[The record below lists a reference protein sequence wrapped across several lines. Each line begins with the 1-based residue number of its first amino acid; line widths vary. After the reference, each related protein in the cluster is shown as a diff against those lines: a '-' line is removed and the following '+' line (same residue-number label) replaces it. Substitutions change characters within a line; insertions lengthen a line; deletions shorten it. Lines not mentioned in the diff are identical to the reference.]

1 MPTYDYHCLACE
13 HAFELMHSMSE
24 APRRKCPKC
33 GKNRLE
39 RRIGTGAGIVF
50 KGSGFYLTDYRSK
63 SYQEGA
69 KADVEPKPASTEPA
83 QSAAAATK
91 GDSKSKSEAGAVKD
105 GSNASAKDSA
115 KSESKP
121 APKSE
126 SSRGA
131 SSDAR
136 TKKPKG

>member
-33 GKNRLE
+33 GKNQLE

-69 KADVEPKPASTEPA
+69 KADAEPKPAAAEPSK
-83 QSAAAATK
+83 SADGATK
-91 GDSKSKSEAGAVKD
+91 SDAKSKSESGASQEASK
-105 GSNASAKDSA
+105 NSAKDAS
-115 KSESKP
+115 KSDSKP
-121 APKSE
+121 APKSDRSRE
-126 SSRGA
+126 S

-136 TKKPKG
+136 AKKSKD